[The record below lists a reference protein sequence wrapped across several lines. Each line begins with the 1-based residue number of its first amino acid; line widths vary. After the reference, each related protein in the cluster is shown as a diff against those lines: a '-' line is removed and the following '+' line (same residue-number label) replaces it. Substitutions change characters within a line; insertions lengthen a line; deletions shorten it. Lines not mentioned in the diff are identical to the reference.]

1 MLLPVVNRFLERM
14 RAVDLA
20 YGSQQHQRDF
30 IERYEER
37 QRRHPCAHDH
47 EHVDACYPSGAGDE
61 IARWQLNARKP
72 PPTPHAWRTEALDKP
87 GMMAPSF
94 GEVPWW

>member
-1 MLLPVVNRFLERM
+1 
-14 RAVDLA
+14 
-20 YGSQQHQRDF
+20 
-30 IERYEER
+30 
-37 QRRHPCAHDH
+37 
-47 EHVDACYPSGAGDE
+47 VDACYPSGAGDE